1 MKTDERRKLVA
12 ELLAGAAKG
21 PAAEAEALNADPAAP
36 MDYVYVHLRRY
47 VLAKYMLPPDC
58 EEDEILA
65 LARRSLEITLKLD
78 ENALRELDQATP
90 CNHATS
96 EITKKVLLLY
106 AVQRDLRLPENPPA
120 LAAVQTVTELARYV
134 VDTRRGPA

>member
-1 MKTDERRKLVA
+1 METKERKDLVA
-12 ELLAGAAKG
+12 ELLRRARG
-21 PAAEAEALNADPAAP
+21 PEAEAEALNADPAAP
-36 MDYVYVHLRRY
+36 VEYVYVHLRRY

-65 LARRSLEITLKLD
+65 LARRSLEITLKLN

>member
-1 MKTDERRKLVA
+1 METKERKDLVA
-12 ELLAGAAKG
+12 ELLRRARG
-21 PAAEAEALNADPAAP
+21 PEAEAEALNAVPDAP
-36 MDYVYVHLRRY
+36 YEYVLEHLRRY
-47 VLAKYMLPPDC
+47 VLLKYMLPPEC
-58 EEDEILA
+58 AEDDIRA